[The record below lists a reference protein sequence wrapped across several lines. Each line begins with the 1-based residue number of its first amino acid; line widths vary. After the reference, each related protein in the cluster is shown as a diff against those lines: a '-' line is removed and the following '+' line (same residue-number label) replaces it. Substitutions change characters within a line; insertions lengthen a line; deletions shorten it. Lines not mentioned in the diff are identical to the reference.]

1 MIKRLVM
8 WALCLF
14 GLIAPAL
21 AQTVSPP
28 VPAPPKVGARAYVL
42 IDHNSRQILTESH
55 IDVAMEPAS
64 LTKIM
69 TVYVV
74 AKELQQGHIK
84 LDDQVVVSENAWRA
98 SGSRM
103 FIQVGTQVSVKDLL
117 MGIIVQS
124 GNDASVAIAEH
135 VSGSE
140 QVFAELMNQ
149 HAAKL
154 GLKGTHFMNSTGLPD
169 PDHYTTARDLATL
182 ATALIRD
189 MPEIY
194 EWFKIPKFKYNNITQ
209 PNRNLLLRRDPSVDG
224 IKTGHTE
231 TAGYCLVAS
240 AKRENMRLTA
250 VVLGTAGENA
260 RTTAAQALLNYGF
273 RFYETHRLY
282 TANQSV
288 TKARIWKGN
297 QDTVDLGFM
306 EDLYVTV
313 PRNQYQAIHTT
324 IELGP
329 KLIAPVTRGKPGGT
343 LKVAL
348 GDKPLVQRP
357 LVLLHSV
364 EQGGIIGRLIDH
376 IRLYFE

>member
-1 MIKRLVM
+1 MIERLVM

-14 GLIAPAL
+14 GVILHVL
-21 AQTVSPP
+21 SRTVSP
-28 VPAPPKVGARAYVL
+28 VPAPAKVGARAYLL
-42 IDHNSRQILTESH
+42 IDHNSRQILTESN
-55 IDVAMEPAS
+55 IDMAMEPAS

-98 SGSRM
+98 PGSRM

-169 PDHYTTARDLATL
+169 PDHYTTARDLAML

-240 AKRENMRLTA
+240 TEGSRRSE
-250 VVLGTAGENA
+250 
-260 RTTAAQALLNYGF
+260 
-273 RFYETHRLY
+273 
-282 TANQSV
+282 
-288 TKARIWKGN
+288 
-297 QDTVDLGFM
+297 
-306 EDLYVTV
+306 
-313 PRNQYQAIHTT
+313 
-324 IELGP
+324 
-329 KLIAPVTRGKPGGT
+329 
-343 LKVAL
+343 
-348 GDKPLVQRP
+348 
-357 LVLLHSV
+357 
-364 EQGGIIGRLIDH
+364 
-376 IRLYFE
+376 

>member
-1 MIKRLVM
+1 MIKRLIM

-14 GLIAPAL
+14 GLIVPAL
-21 AQTVSPP
+21 AQTVSP
-28 VPAPPKVGARAYVL
+28 VPAPPKVGARAYLL
-42 IDHNSRQILTESH
+42 IDHNSSQILAESH

-74 AKELQQGHIK
+74 GKELQQGHIK
-84 LDDQVVVSENAWRA
+84 LDDQIVVSENAWRA

-124 GNDASVAIAEH
+124 GNDASVALAEH

-149 HAAKL
+149 HAAKM
-154 GLKGTHFMNSTGLPD
+154 GLNGTHFMNSTGLPD

-182 ATALIRD
+182 AMALIRD

-194 EWFKIPKFKYNNITQ
+194 EWFKIPEFKYNNIIQ

-260 RTTAAQALLNYGF
+260 RVTAAQALFNYGL

-282 TANQSV
+282 AANQPI
-288 TKARIWKGN
+288 TKARLWKGKH
-297 QDTVDLGFM
+297 DTVDLGLM

-324 IELGP
+324 MELEP
-329 KLIAPVTRGKPGGT
+329 KLIAPVTKGKPGGT

-348 GDKPLVQRP
+348 GDKPLAQRP
-357 LVLLHSV
+357 LVLLQSA

-376 IRLYFE
+376 IRLYLE